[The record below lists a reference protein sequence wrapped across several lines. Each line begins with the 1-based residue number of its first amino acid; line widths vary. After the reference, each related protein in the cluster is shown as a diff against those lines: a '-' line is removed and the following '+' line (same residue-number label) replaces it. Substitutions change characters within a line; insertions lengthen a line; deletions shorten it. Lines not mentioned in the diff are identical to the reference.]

1 MMTEAT
7 AIPVNVYE
15 NERELMVV
23 APMPGVAAEDIS
35 VDVTPDGSLTLRAR
49 MHGEGQERIGYLLRE
64 WSYGPFERTIELP
77 RNVDASRANLAF
89 GNGVLTI
96 TLPKAERTMVAS
108 LGVEPSG
115 HARGVTAGHTGSR
128 GKTDEPA

>member
-1 MMTEAT
+1 MTDAT

-15 NERELMVV
+15 NERELMIV
-23 APMPGVAAEDIS
+23 APMPGVAPEDIS
-35 VDVTPDGSLTLRAR
+35 VDVMADGSLTLRAG

-77 RNVDASRANLAF
+77 RSVDASRANLAF
-89 GNGVLTI
+89 GNGVLTV

-108 LGVEPSG
+108 LGLSSSG
-115 HARGVTAGHTGSR
+115 HARGVAAGHTGSR
-128 GKTDEPA
+128 GGAASG